1 MNDPCSWLSAWCG
14 GWLAI
19 APIKRS
25 DWLAENLLVIALL
38 VVLVTVHRRFSFSRL
53 SATLLFVFLC
63 IHEVGAHYT
72 YAKVPYNQW
81 WQALTGG
88 QSLDQFMGFQRNQF
102 DRLVHFSYG
111 LLLAYP
117 AARGLASGCA
127 SNGVQGLFPGLEPD
141 SCVVGDL

>member
-1 MNDPCSWLSAWCG
+1 MPTIELHRRYERSLLLAFCVVW

-81 WQALTGG
+81 WQALTGA
-88 QSLDQFMGFQRNQF
+88 S
-102 DRLVHFSYG
+102 RLISSWVSSATSSTG
-111 LLLAYP
+111 W
-117 AARGLASGCA
+117 CT
-127 SNGVQGLFPGLEPD
+127 
-141 SCVVGDL
+141 